1 MKADPTRRGAGRPPK
16 AAQTAD
22 EALQAVRNGT
32 APARPRNAV
41 EKEFHA
47 GRRRRGRRPSTAAR
61 TWQAAASAEYLMR
74 CDGLTGYAAAKLI
87 GAAYGV
93 NADNIRKYLRK
104 LLAGPIRFHDLPISP
119 MYRQLAGGVGKAKV
133 ALPLVVEIR
142 DYDPDVDT

>member
-16 AAQTAD
+16 GAQTAD

-87 GAAYGV
+87 GLKTVQDDAAKSSAEQSAAFGAMSIAISGGRTIKATVGALLKSFTLNLYGG
-93 NADNIRKYLRK
+93 I
-104 LLAGPIRFHDLPISP
+104 
-119 MYRQLAGGVGKAKV
+119 
-133 ALPLVVEIR
+133 
-142 DYDPDVDT
+142 